1 MNPLKKALKLI
12 QSFEGLPDGNPKTV
26 KLDPYLDPVG
36 IWTIG
41 WGHAMRDAEGNFLRG
56 EANRQAATEMY
67 PDGITRREALTL
79 LRDDVRSV
87 VFAIRKAVTTKINEN
102 QMAALISF
110 TFNVGIGNL
119 KSSTLLKH
127 VNQGEFGSAAKEF
140 AKWNKSGGKV
150 LKGLIRRRKAESELF
165 SQQM

>member
-1 MNPLKKALKLI
+1 MNPLKKALKMI
-12 QSFEGLPDGNPKTV
+12 QSFEGIPDGNPKTV

-56 EANRQAATEMY
+56 EKDRQAATDMY
-67 PDGITRREALTL
+67 PTGITKREAFVL
-79 LRDDVRSV
+79 LRDDIRSV
-87 VFAIRKAVTTKINEN
+87 VVGIRRAVTSKLNEN

-127 VNQGEFGSAAKEF
+127 VNQSEFGLAAKEF

-150 LKGLIRRRKAESELF
+150 LKGLVRRRKAEAELF
-165 SQQM
+165 NQKM